1 MYSLGIKDTI
11 QANFRKIWMEDYLL
25 SLRKMHR
32 HVPSSNL
39 EQPYLKV
46 GSIVLLNNSS
56 KPRVSW
62 FMVKIIEILRSEDN
76 NVRVVRIQRA
86 DKSTTAAHVSKLYPL
101 ELVAVSTH
109 APSLEEEFVEGVDYE
124 KVPSSNIS
132 EEEIPSDAESCVIE
146 ISETEVPVTLT
157 DSTVDTGSIVL
168 EDQEVLPGLPPIAS
182 IDLSTYDDLFASG
195 GESNSGKPLKRI
207 PKENP
212 LSHTNMRPS
221 RKAAECC
228 KAFLKECH
236 DSGDL

>member
-1 MYSLGIKDTI
+1 
-11 QANFRKIWMEDYLL
+11 
-25 SLRKMHR
+25 MHR
-32 HVPSSNL
+32 HVPSSNR
-39 EQPYLKV
+39 EHPYLKV
-46 GSIVLLNNSS
+46 GSIVLLKNPF

-62 FMVKIIEILRSEDN
+62 SMVKIIEILRSEDN

-168 EDQEVLPGLPPIAS
+168 EDQEVLPGLPPMAS

-212 LSHTNMRPS
+212 VSHTNMRPS